1 MDPSAYRLRSRS
13 VPPSDASRPLD
24 HVQGVHTT
32 SSIEGTTRTG
42 GEEGLSGQYAS
53 SGLMLPG
60 ISTSMA
66 GPDAGSASSGE
77 KTLRSVTQSEASM
90 DIGADISKTASEME
104 SRDNLP
110 LEIDLM
116 VSSDAETQSAV
127 SKHYSSGS
135 APHYHGS
142 HAGSGAGA
150 TAADRLP
157 VPS

>member
-24 HVQGVHTT
+24 HGQEVHTT
-32 SSIEGTTRTG
+32 SSIEGTMQTG

-77 KTLRSVTQSEASM
+77 KTLRSVTQTEASS
-90 DIGADISKTASEME
+90 DISKTTLEME
-104 SRDNLP
+104 SRDIQP

-116 VSSDAETQSAV
+116 VSSDAETQPTM
-127 SKHYSSGS
+127 SKATKHTSGY
-135 APHYHGS
+135 HYHGS
-142 HAGSGAGA
+142 HAGSGTGA
-150 TAADRLP
+150 TADAFP
-157 VPS
+157 VASI